1 MKANLNLMKK
11 YIVGGAVRDSILK
24 HVEGWSRFPKDIDYV
39 VTGCTHEQM
48 MAMYGEPIGADFP
61 VWLDKDGNEV
71 ALARVERST
80 GGKTT
85 DFTFTTD
92 GVTLEDDLSR
102 RDLTIN
108 SMAIPDMTPNS
119 LFMWGSTDD
128 IIDPY
133 GGLDDLKNKILRH
146 TTEAFAEDPLRVLRV
161 ARFYARYYGM
171 GFAVAEETIE
181 LCKKMINDGML
192 ENLPKERV
200 WLETQKALSEKD
212 AHMYFAFLG
221 QIGFCAVPS
230 ARELLELKFYNRMP
244 FKCEDVQLIAKWASF
259 DHRNRY
265 TRKFGATKQFDK
277 ASEILM
283 SLNVAN
289 AFDETIVIVL
299 RKLGAYKEGLPF
311 EVALSQVKDEVK
323 RKMLTELIELTR
335 NIKVD
340 VEPGPAYGEA
350 LEDKRVS
357 IAYNYLHSL

>member
-1 MKANLNLMKK
+1 MKAKMNLMQK

-24 HVEGWSRFPKDIDYV
+24 HVDGWSSFPKDIDYV

-48 MAMYGEPIGADFP
+48 MSMYGEPIGVDFP
-61 VWLDKDGNEV
+61 VWLDKDNNEV

-85 DFTFTTD
+85 DFTFTTE

-119 LFMWGSTDD
+119 LFMFGSTDD
-128 IIDPY
+128 VIDPY

-161 ARFYARYYGM
+161 ARFYARYYSM
-171 GFAVAEETIE
+171 GFTVAEETVD

-212 AHMYFAFLG
+212 AHMYFVFLS
-221 QIGFCAVPS
+221 QIGFSPRPYAHEIHS
-230 ARELLELKFYNRMP
+230 LRHFRRMP
-244 FKCEDVQLIAKWASF
+244 FHCEDDQLMAKWAAL
-259 DHRNRY
+259 NRRRRFGSY
-265 TRKFGATKQFDK
+265 FGETKKFRK

-283 SLNVAN
+283 KLEYASV
-289 AFDETIVIVL
+289 FDETIIL
-299 RKLGAYKEGLPF
+299 ILETIGAYKGHLPF
-311 EVALSQVKDEVK
+311 QVALSQITDEVK
-323 RKMLTELIELTR
+323 RNVITEIIDLTR
-335 NIKVD
+335 NVKVD

-350 LEDKRVS
+350 LTDERVN
-357 IAYNYLHSL
+357 IAYKYLHSL